1 VDAAVETLILGPKP
15 AFLRDVPVMELID
28 AKVATAQLLTS
39 LGNAENNDPDIEKEA
54 ARAVFNRLADPA
66 SSDSS
71 KRNAVE
77 LLDTPESVRH
87 LVTMLTAYDWDF
99 INQANE
105 IRSYVVAGLLED
117 CAHPDP
123 RIRLKA
129 LELTGKIAEVG
140 LFEER
145 TVVRREN
152 VTDEELNK
160 QISERIER
168 LKRLEGPKTEVVD
181 AVFTEKS
188 DSQAA

>member
-160 QISERIER
+160 QIAERIER

>member
-1 VDAAVETLILGPKP
+1 MDAAVETLILGPKP
-15 AFLRDVPVMELID
+15 AFLRDVPVMELVD
-28 AKVATAQLLTS
+28 AKIATAQLLTS

-99 INQANE
+99 IKQANE

-181 AVFTEKS
+181 AVFVEQKSTES
-188 DSQAA
+188 A